1 MATASPL
8 TTTHGLSRGSTTD
21 LIYVVAGPEY
31 WDSIPQTRQLTCG
44 RVRFTTE
51 RIAPPLGAGT
61 FLLKQ
66 QAMLALKEGDEIVI
80 NGQKWWTSGAGDPRC
95 AVYIFMGKT
104 DPSAAAKG

>member
-1 MATASPL
+1 MVTKPISNLAAVIAL
-8 TTTHGLSRGSTTD
+8 HGGPTTD

-51 RIAPPLGAGT
+51 RIEPPLGAGT

-66 QAMLALKEGDEIVI
+66 QALLNTAPGDVLVRETQLDPDRWHYQLLSAKRKE
-80 NGQKWWTSGAGDPRC
+80 P
-95 AVYIFMGKT
+95 
-104 DPSAAAKG
+104 

>member
-1 MATASPL
+1 MTTASPL

-21 LIYVVAGPEY
+21 LIYVVASPEY

-51 RIAPPLGAGT
+51 RIEPPLGAGT

-66 QAMLALKEGDEIVI
+66 QALLNMAPGDVLVRETQLDPERWHYQLLFAKRKE
-80 NGQKWWTSGAGDPRC
+80 P
-95 AVYIFMGKT
+95 
-104 DPSAAAKG
+104 

>member
-1 MATASPL
+1 MMTAASPS
-8 TTTHGLSRGSTTD
+8 TTTPASSSFSTISSD

-51 RIAPPLGAGT
+51 RIVPPLGAGT

-66 QAMLALKEGDEIVI
+66 QAMLSMAPGDVLVRETQLDPERWHYQLLSAKRKE
-80 NGQKWWTSGAGDPRC
+80 P
-95 AVYIFMGKT
+95 
-104 DPSAAAKG
+104 

>member
-1 MATASPL
+1 MNPTTSPS
-8 TTTHGLSRGSTTD
+8 TTTLVSSTGLTTD
-21 LIYVVAGPEY
+21 LLYVVAGPEY

-66 QAMLALKEGDEIVI
+66 QAMLSMAPGDVLVRETQLDPERWHYQLIIAKRKE
-80 NGQKWWTSGAGDPRC
+80 P
-95 AVYIFMGKT
+95 
-104 DPSAAAKG
+104 

>member
-1 MATASPL
+1 MNPTTSPS
-8 TTTHGLSRGSTTD
+8 TTTLVSCTGLTTD

-66 QAMLALKEGDEIVI
+66 QAMLSMAPGDVLVRETQLDPERWHYQLIITKRKE
-80 NGQKWWTSGAGDPRC
+80 P
-95 AVYIFMGKT
+95 
-104 DPSAAAKG
+104 

>member
-1 MATASPL
+1 MNPTTSPS
-8 TTTHGLSRGSTTD
+8 TTTPASCSSSTTD

-66 QAMLALKEGDEIVI
+66 QAMLSMAPGDVLVRETQLDPKRWHYQLIIAKRKE
-80 NGQKWWTSGAGDPRC
+80 P
-95 AVYIFMGKT
+95 
-104 DPSAAAKG
+104 

>member
-1 MATASPL
+1 MNPTTSPS

-21 LIYVVAGPEY
+21 LIYVVASPEY

-51 RIAPPLGAGT
+51 RIVPPLGAGT

-66 QAMLALKEGDEIVI
+66 QAVLALKEGDVLVRET
-80 NGQKWWTSGAGDPRC
+80 QLGASSWHYQLLPL
-95 AVYIFMGKT
+95 
-104 DPSAAAKG
+104 AKRS

>member
-1 MATASPL
+1 MTTSPS
-8 TTTHGLSRGSTTD
+8 TTTLVSSSGSTTD

-51 RIAPPLGAGT
+51 RIAPPLGADT

-66 QAMLALKEGDEIVI
+66 QAMLSMAPGDVLVRETQLDPERWHYQLIIAKRKE
-80 NGQKWWTSGAGDPRC
+80 P
-95 AVYIFMGKT
+95 
-104 DPSAAAKG
+104 

>member
-1 MATASPL
+1 M
-8 TTTHGLSRGSTTD
+8 TTTTSPSTTTLVSCFGSTTD
-21 LIYVVAGPEY
+21 LIYVVASPEY

-66 QAMLALKEGDEIVI
+66 QAMLALKEGDVLVRETLL
-80 NGQKWWTSGAGDPRC
+80 G
-95 AVYIFMGKT
+95 
-104 DPSAAAKG
+104 PSSWHYQLLDKR

>member
-1 MATASPL
+1 MNPTTSL
-8 TTTHGLSRGSTTD
+8 STTTLASCSFSTISSD
-21 LIYVVAGPEY
+21 LIYVVASPEY

-66 QAMLALKEGDEIVI
+66 QAMLSMAPGDVLVRETQLDPERWHYQLIIAKRKE
-80 NGQKWWTSGAGDPRC
+80 P
-95 AVYIFMGKT
+95 
-104 DPSAAAKG
+104 

>member
-1 MATASPL
+1 MLGPN
-8 TTTHGLSRGSTTD
+8 GETD
-21 LIYVVAGPEY
+21 LLYVVAGPEY

-66 QAMLALKEGDEIVI
+66 QAMLSMAPEDVLVRETQLDPERWHYQLLIAKRKE
-80 NGQKWWTSGAGDPRC
+80 P
-95 AVYIFMGKT
+95 
-104 DPSAAAKG
+104 